1 MGGKYICQYSS
12 NEGIVCE
19 NESTQPEGCNIHW
32 KRRQQALCKQDGCVR
47 PMTSKYEFC
56 NLHVNKCHLKANYN
70 RKKLD
75 KMFQDWQTPEGLG
88 EFLDRMKMPNAISWP

>member
-1 MGGKYICQYSS
+1 MSGKYICQYSS
-12 NEGIVCE
+12 DEEIVCE
-19 NESTQPEGCNIHW
+19 NESTRPEGCSINW

-70 RKKLD
+70 
-75 KMFQDWQTPEGLG
+75 
-88 EFLDRMKMPNAISWP
+88 